1 MRRRGEGGRRY
12 WGPYNGAK
20 AELPETRDIVL
31 KRSVGHNDA
40 GADRAKEGK
49 GTKVFLGKPDVKRG
63 KVRAVGERVSM
74 SDHNDPK
81 EGSQADKQGPV
92 SDAGEVTIAMR
103 VNKN

>member
-1 MRRRGEGGRRY
+1 M
-12 WGPYNGAK
+12 
-20 AELPETRDIVL
+20 T
-31 KRSVGHNDA
+31 
-40 GADRAKEGK
+40 
-49 GTKVFLGKPDVKRG
+49 
-63 KVRAVGERVSM
+63 VRERMGM